1 VYSKGHTI
9 LTIPESASLDEIV
22 HLLAETHQHYFPVVD
37 PDDNMVGIFTDDDVR
52 AYLFDETIWKLAV
65 ARDVMVSHVVTVIPN
80 DDLNTALQRFTSVN
94 LDELPVVDPD
104 NPGRL
109 LGRLTRRE
117 TIAFYNRRLM
127 QHKQGNG

>member
-1 VYSKGHTI
+1 
-9 LTIPESASLDEIV
+9 
-22 HLLAETHQHYFPVVD
+22 
-37 PDDNMVGIFTDDDVR
+37 MVGIFTDDDVR

-65 ARDVMVSHVVTVIPN
+65 ARDVMVSHVVTVTPN
-80 DDLNTALQRFTSVN
+80 DDLNTALRRFTSVN

-104 NPGRL
+104 NPRQL